1 MKISEKFNLNKTQY
15 ELDFVDVDTDLDLP
29 LFLDPYFIGNSDFSF
44 AFEAHLLLR
53 SFFECLLSALRENKI
68 SKAETLFS
76 HLGESNEIC
85 LGFSKAAP
93 KGKGM
98 GPLDAIR
105 IFQSLKESSALKT
118 GIMEDIED
126 FRIFVNNVDKD
137 KVSDMTSNIIKK
149 QLITYTQNQCSLWG
163 IPLTSGVPS
172 GFYWDRNLNTW
183 ENQYTDMLIINNR
196 KILLVPKRI
205 VSFSREYTPQKY
217 FQHFVLNFLQD
228 ECLRLNSPL
237 VQYRKDKTRTPYVT
251 KKAISESI
259 NQTQGIDK
267 NWLANFTK
275 KNPVIFQNFRKETK
289 ENISSVSNSD
299 IVYEDVSSICK
310 YLGKCLRIIK
320 PGGDSATVYHRTI
333 VGIMEL
339 LFYPHLCSPA
349 IEQEIH
355 SGRKR
360 IDISFDNCAEDGFFF
375 RLCELYNIP
384 ASFIIVECK
393 NYSQDVKNPE
403 LDQIGGRFSPK
414 RSKMGIL
421 TCRTIDDMET
431 FILRCS
437 DTYND
442 NRGLII
448 PLVDE
453 DFYTLLN
460 FKADNNDVEIDNYIQ
475 NKFHRIALR

>member
-259 NQTQGIDK
+259 NQTQGMSI
-267 NWLANFTK
+267 
-275 KNPVIFQNFRKETK
+275 
-289 ENISSVSNSD
+289 VSDFVPKITQKSLD
-299 IVYEDVSSICK
+299 LVS
-310 YLGKCLRIIK
+310 
-320 PGGDSATVYHRTI
+320 
-333 VGIMEL
+333 
-339 LFYPHLCSPA
+339 
-349 IEQEIH
+349 
-355 SGRKR
+355 
-360 IDISFDNCAEDGFFF
+360 GF
-375 RLCELYNIP
+375 
-384 ASFIIVECK
+384 
-393 NYSQDVKNPE
+393 
-403 LDQIGGRFSPK
+403 
-414 RSKMGIL
+414 
-421 TCRTIDDMET
+421 
-431 FILRCS
+431 
-437 DTYND
+437 
-442 NRGLII
+442 
-448 PLVDE
+448 
-453 DFYTLLN
+453 
-460 FKADNNDVEIDNYIQ
+460 
-475 NKFHRIALR
+475 